1 MGSHIA
7 SLRSLPAGQ
16 SRAGRAPRR
25 VDRLSSGDVVQLSTD
40 IGPVPMQIGA
50 CLALD
55 AGPGFEAGPGFD
67 TGPGFDASAMRRCV
81 ADQILAIPRLR
92 QRLVRTPPGCG
103 RPVAR
108 ACYRLGALILSRLRG
123 KCPYE
128 RLLSCISGQPQGNE

>member
-16 SRAGRAPRR
+16 SRACRAPRR

-81 ADQILAIPRLR
+81 ADQIQAIPRLR

-103 RPVAR
+103 RTAAR
-108 ACYRLGALILSRLRG
+108 AYYRLGCADPKQVEGEMPI
-123 KCPYE
+123 
-128 RLLSCISGQPQGNE
+128 